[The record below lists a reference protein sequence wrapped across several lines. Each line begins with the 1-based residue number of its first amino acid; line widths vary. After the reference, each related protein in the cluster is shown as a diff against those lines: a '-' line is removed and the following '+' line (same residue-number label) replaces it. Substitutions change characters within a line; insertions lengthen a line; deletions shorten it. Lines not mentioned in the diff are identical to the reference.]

1 MHKQISRRVSLHDCS
16 HAHNST
22 VLSTGLVVSA
32 AILGPA
38 PSVAERTFE
47 SMKKA
52 KANYVPRLI
61 NGLKFYEGPL
71 RKAIDDEDWD
81 TVAAAVQIKVSMQRR
96 RGKGVPT
103 THALLSS

>member
-1 MHKQISRRVSLHDCS
+1 M
-16 HAHNST
+16 
-22 VLSTGLVVSA
+22 
-32 AILGPA
+32 GPA

-61 NGLKFYEGPL
+61 KGLKFYEGPL

-81 TVAAAVQIKVSMQRR
+81 TVSAAVQLKVSVQKRL
-96 RGKGVPT
+96 GEGVPT
-103 THALLSS
+103 THVLLSS